1 MNLEQIASSVG
12 LVFDYDSIEGI
23 GERDQYVTDSKTGML
38 KRINPD
44 TGNPFKFSEVD
55 EETGLVFRGYDSSS
69 PKKGS
74 NVMRE
79 NWATLE
85 VFQKHRKSVLKAVKN
100 MDERIISGGKEGHIR
115 STIKSIKG
123 RAKTKEL
130 PFDLDVEYLISIAPD
145 FCPVLGFE
153 LTWGLRTKTR
163 TPTAPSL
170 DRIKPALGYVKGN
183 VQYLSNMANTMKQN
197 ASFDQLKQF
206 GEWAIN
212 FAREQNERQ
221 EQQP

>member
-1 MNLEQIASSVG
+1 MLNTSQG
-12 LVFDYDSIEGI
+12 LVFDYDEIEGI
-23 GERDQYVTDSKTGML
+23 GELPKYETDSKTGML
-38 KRINPD
+38 KRINSD

-55 EETGLVFRGYDSSS
+55 EETGLIFRGYDSSS

-74 NVMRE
+74 NIMRE

-85 VFQKHRKSVLKAVKN
+85 VFQKHRESVKRAVKN
-100 MDERIISGGKEGHIR
+100 MDERIISGSKEGHIK

-145 FCPVLGFE
+145 FCPVFGIK
-153 LTWGLRTKTR
+153 LTWGERVKTWVK
-163 TPTAPSL
+163 TSPSL
-170 DRIKPALGYVKGN
+170 DRIIPSKGYVKGN

-206 GEWAIN
+206 GEWAIK
-212 FAREQNERQ
+212 FAKEQNER
-221 EQQP
+221 